1 MANVH
6 IPQLG
11 KGVLFQNEKK
21 TSEKSPD
28 YKGTLLLSKDY
39 KAGQTLKISGWL
51 KTTPQGHLVSL
62 SEDNWVP
69 KPQDGSPA
77 PSYPRELNKDGGDV
91 PW

>member
-1 MANVH
+1 MANGH

-11 KGVLFQNEKK
+11 KGVLFQNDKK

-28 YKGTLLLSKDY
+28 YKGTLLLSRDY
-39 KAGQTLKISGWL
+39 KAGQTLKISGWY
-51 KTTPQGHLVSL
+51 KKTPQGHLISL

-69 KPQDGSPA
+69 KPIEGEAQQ
-77 PSYPRELNKDGGDV
+77 YPREMNIDKGEI